1 MSGAATAAPRAA
13 ALRLPLPAVGA
24 FAAYFALAL
33 FNGSQEPAA
42 LAGLCVAVAAGVTAV
57 AIFSPR
63 PLSIARASLPPLAA
77 MLVLVLLIAGS
88 AAWALDDGRVYVDV
102 VRALAYLGALFI
114 LVTAV
119 RSEQVRPILGGV
131 AAAIVAI
138 GALALG
144 SRLLPGVL
152 TGDATFLR
160 EFPADVRGRL
170 SYPIGYWNG
179 LAACMAGGVV
189 LLSWLGGQAHGAVSR
204 AAAVAAMPPL
214 ILIIYLSGSRGGLLA
229 GALGV
234 ALMLALTPVRGRALA
249 GVAIG
254 TVGGLLLALA
264 ASSDQEL
271 VEGVSGR
278 GAEVGMLALIA
289 AFCLLAFLLRLRA
302 DVALRL
308 PRLPRL
314 LEGRWLVT
322 FMVVALV
329 GLFVAGNGVERVGDV
344 SGKVTQEAGRGQFS
358 GRFLSLGS
366 NGRLQLWKAAVDAWE
381 SEPIHGIGAGAYGFW
396 WDQHGTLS
404 EPARDAHSL
413 FFQSLAE
420 LGPLG
425 LLAILVLLGSGFD
438 RARRLTFGDRDGTVA
453 ALAGLLTAGVVGCAV
468 DWTWEIPAAFGLN
481 FLAIGLLCGPL
492 SRTTVGGRAPA
503 GRGLALRGIVA
514 GVGAAAVVVAGALLL
529 AERDLARSRELVD
542 QGNYPAAAAAA
553 RDAAR
558 LQPASVDPWLQLGQV
573 QTLAGDYVGGARSF
587 EQAVK
592 RSPESPQANL
602 ALAIAYH
609 SIGDPRARDQQQ
621 HATALLPANR

>member
-1 MSGAATAAPRAA
+1 M
-13 ALRLPLPAVGA
+13 PAVGA

-63 PLSIARASLPPLAA
+63 PLSVPRASLPPLAA

-88 AAWALDDGRVYVDV
+88 AAWALDDGRVYVEA
-102 VRALAYLGALFI
+102 VRGLAYLGALFI

-119 RSEQVRPILGGV
+119 RAEQVRPILGGV

-189 LLSWLGGQAHGAVSR
+189 LTAWLGGQAHGAVAR

-214 ILIIYLSGSRGGLLA
+214 ILVIYLSGSRGGLLA
-229 GALGV
+229 AALGV

-254 TVGGLLLALA
+254 TVGGLLLSLA
-264 ASSDQEL
+264 ASSDQGL

-278 GAEVGMLALIA
+278 GAEVGMLALLA

-329 GLFVAGNGVERVGDV
+329 GLFLAGNGIERVGDV
-344 SGKVTQEAGRGQFS
+344 SGKVTEAAGRGQFS

-381 SEPIHGIGAGAYGFW
+381 SEPVHGIGAGAYGFW

-413 FFQSLAE
+413 FFESLAE
-420 LGPLG
+420 IGPLG

-438 RARRLTFGDRDGTVA
+438 RVRRLTFGDRDGTVA
-453 ALAGLLTAGVVGCAV
+453 VLAGLLTAGVVGCAV

-492 SRTTVGGRAPA
+492 SRATDTASRRAPA

-514 GVGAAAVVVAGALLL
+514 GVGAAAVVIAGALLL

-542 QGNYPAAAAAA
+542 QGNYPAAAVAA

-558 LQPASVDPWLQLGQV
+558 LQPASVDPWIQLGQV
-573 QTLAGDYVGGARSF
+573 QTLAGDYRGGAQSF
-587 EQAVK
+587 EEAVR

-602 ALAIAYH
+602 ALAVAYH
-609 SIGDPRARDQQQ
+609 SIGDPRAREQQQ